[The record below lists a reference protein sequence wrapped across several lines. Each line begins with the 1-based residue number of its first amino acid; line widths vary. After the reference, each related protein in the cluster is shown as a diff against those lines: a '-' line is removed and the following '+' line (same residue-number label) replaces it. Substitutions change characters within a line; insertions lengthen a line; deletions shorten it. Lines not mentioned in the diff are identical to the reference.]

1 MSITTQE
8 EALATIRATAHR
20 IGQLTDRYDSGGAAV
35 KAQTARDM
43 AAAFTVLATIYGRL
57 PKLFSG
63 RRAGPSLVFFASAD
77 AAELNT
83 HRAEEWSMRA
93 DADQAKADAIER
105 QALPVFADDGM
116 EYVPGRGRV
125 IRPRGGQL
133 NRHNTGATAALRA
146 LDGGQR

>member
-1 MSITTQE
+1 MSIRTQE
-8 EALATIRATAHR
+8 EALETIRATAHR

-43 AAAFTVLATIYGRL
+43 AAAFTVLATAYGQL

-63 RRAGPSLVFFASAD
+63 RRAAPSLVFFASAD
-77 AAELNT
+77 AAELNER
-83 HRAEEWSMRA
+83 RAEEWSLRA

-105 QALPVFADDGM
+105 QALPAFASDHGMGQFVQKTNDG
-116 EYVPGRGRV
+116 VRRA
-125 IRPRGGQL
+125 R
-133 NRHNTGATAALRA
+133 LRA